1 MTSTTSAPARIG
13 GTRFRSIEPFTQSA
27 EILIDYLASF
37 GVDPD
42 LARPAVSLILG
53 TEVNHLS
60 FRVSVDPIER
70 ADRAPRSGWLRIDWR
85 TSAGE
90 RIVEIFG

>member
-1 MTSTTSAPARIG
+1 MTATTSAPDRIG
-13 GTRFRSIEPFTQSA
+13 GTRFRTLSIPEAQALRSYIA
-27 EILIDYLASF
+27 GF
-37 GVDPD
+37 GVDFD
-42 LARPAVSLILG
+42 SANAVVSLVLN

-60 FRVSVDPIER
+60 FRVDTDPIER